1 MVEKG
6 KTVPRLSD
14 EKCVMA
20 ALIVHAIR
28 YLTELF
34 MKLKGKGQIM

>member
-6 KTVPRLSD
+6 KNVPGLSD
-14 EKCVMA
+14 DKCVMA
-20 ALIVHAIR
+20 ALIAHVIN

-34 MKLKGKGQIM
+34 MKLKRKGIN